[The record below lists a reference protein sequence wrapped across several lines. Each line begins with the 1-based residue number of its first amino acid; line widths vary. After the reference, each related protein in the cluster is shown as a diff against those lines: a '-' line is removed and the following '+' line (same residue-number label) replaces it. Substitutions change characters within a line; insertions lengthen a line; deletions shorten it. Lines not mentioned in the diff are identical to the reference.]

1 MSVLV
6 VGVSHRS
13 APVPVLERLALD
25 GDGVHKLVADVLDSA
40 YVSEAAVVS
49 TCNRVEVYAEVD
61 RFHGSVEDLS
71 AMLAARAE
79 EAPAEVVPHLY
90 VHFDEGAVAHL
101 FAVAAG
107 LDSMVVGESQILG
120 QVREA
125 LRRGQ
130 DAGTVGSAL
139 NALFQQALRVG
150 KRAHAETDIDRAGQS
165 LLTVALDRI
174 SGDSGESGDTAGDL
188 AGRRVLVVGAGSMA
202 GLAVATTA
210 RRGAAEV
217 VVANRTPERAQR
229 LAATTG
235 GRGVDLAAVE
245 AEVASAD
252 LVISCTGATGMVLGA
267 DAFATHRRP
276 LDVLDLALPH
286 DVDPAVGDLPD
297 VRLTGLADLARSLE
311 NSDAAV
317 DIDSVRRIV
326 AEEVAAFDAAR
337 RAAQVTPTVV
347 ALRSLATDVVEAE
360 MARLTGR
367 LPELSPAARSE
378 VEQTVRRV
386 ADKLLHSPTV
396 RIKELAQQSSAVSYT
411 DALAELFALDPEAV
425 NAVTRPEVDTPPAGS
440 GNTDG
445 TGTAAGTPGGEP

>member
-25 GDGVHKLVADVLDSA
+25 ADGVGKLAAEMLDSA
-40 YVSEAAVVS
+40 HVSEAAVIS
-49 TCNRVEVYAEVD
+49 TCNRVEIYAEVD

-71 AMLAARAE
+71 AMLSSRAGE
-79 EAPAEVVPHLY
+79 SRADVVPHLY

-139 NALFQQALRVG
+139 NVLFQQALRVG

-165 LLTVALDRI
+165 LLTVSLDRV
-174 SGDSGESGDTAGDL
+174 GQDL
-188 AGRRVLVVGAGSMA
+188 TGRRVLVVGAGSMA
-202 GLAVATTA
+202 GLAVATAA
-210 RRGAAEV
+210 RRGACEV

-235 GRGVDLAAVE
+235 GRGVDLRAVP
-245 AEVASAD
+245 AEVAAAD
-252 LVISCTGATGMVLGA
+252 LVISCTGAVGMVLGA
-267 DAFATHRRP
+267 EAFAQREPDRH

-286 DVDPAVGDLPD
+286 DVDPAVADLPG

-311 NSDAAV
+311 NSEVAV

-347 ALRSLATDVVEAE
+347 ALRSLATDVVDAE
-360 MARLTGR
+360 MQRLSGR
-367 LPELSPAARSE
+367 LPELTPAARAE

-396 RIKELAQQSSAVSYT
+396 KIKELAQNPAAVSYT

-425 NAVTRPEVDTPPAGS
+425 HAVTRPEVE
-440 GNTDG
+440 
-445 TGTAAGTPGGEP
+445 TPGPAPGGDG

>member
-25 GDGVHKLVADVLDSA
+25 SDGVTKLVADVLESA
-40 YVSEAAVVS
+40 HVSEATVVS
-49 TCNRVEVYAEVD
+49 TCNRIEIYADVD
-61 RFHGSVEDLS
+61 RFHGSVDDLS
-71 AMLAARAE
+71 AMLVSRSGE
-79 EAPAEVVPHLY
+79 SPSEVLPHLY

-174 SGDSGESGDTAGDL
+174 SPDL
-188 AGRRVLVVGAGSMA
+188 AGRQVLVVGAGSMA

-210 RRGAAEV
+210 RRGAARV

-235 GRGVDLAAVE
+235 GRGVDLSALPSE
-245 AEVASAD
+245 IAEAD
-252 LVISCTGATGMVLGA
+252 LVVSCTGATGMVLGPDVFA
-267 DAFATHRRP
+267 DRGDRP
-276 LDVLDLALPH
+276 VDVLDLALPH
-286 DVDPAVGDLPD
+286 DVDPAVGEIPG
-297 VRLTGLADLARSLE
+297 VRLTGLADLARTLE
-311 NSDAAV
+311 NSAAAV

-347 ALRSLATDVVEAE
+347 ALRSLATDVVDAE
-360 MARLTGR
+360 MRRLTGR
-367 LPELSPAARSE
+367 VPDLTPAARAE

-396 RIKELAQQSSAVSYT
+396 RIKELAQQAGAVSYT

-425 NAVTRPEVDTPPAGS
+425 NAVTRPEVE
-440 GNTDG
+440 
-445 TGTAAGTPGGEP
+445 TPGGDG

>member
-25 GDGVHKLVADVLDSA
+25 PSGVSKLVADVLESA
-40 YVSEAAVVS
+40 HVSEAAAVS
-49 TCNRVEVYAEVD
+49 TCNRVEIYAEVD

-71 AMLAARAE
+71 AMLAARAGE
-79 EAPAEVVPHLY
+79 SREDVIPHLY

-130 DAGTVGSAL
+130 DDGSVGTAL
-139 NALFQQALRVG
+139 NVLFQQALRVG
-150 KRAHAETDIDRAGQS
+150 KRAHTETDIDRAGQS
-165 LLTVALDRI
+165 LLTVALDQV
-174 SGDSGESGDTAGDL
+174 GQDL
-188 AGRRVLVVGAGSMA
+188 TGRRVLVVGAGSMA
-202 GLAVATTA
+202 GLAVATA
-210 RRGAAEV
+210 SRRGSTDI
-217 VVANRTPERAQR
+217 VVANRTPERAHR
-229 LAATTG
+229 LAETAG
-235 GRGVDLAAVE
+235 GRAVGLQAVPGEIAA
-245 AEVASAD
+245 AD
-252 LVISCTGATGMVLGA
+252 LVVSCTGATGMVL
-267 DAFATHRRP
+267 DAASFAGVDHTGEV
-276 LDVLDLALPH
+276 DVLDLALPH
-286 DVDPAVGDLPD
+286 DIDPVVGDLPG
-297 VRLTGLADLARSLE
+297 VRLTGLADLARTLE

-347 ALRSLATDVVEAE
+347 ALRTLATDVVDAE
-360 MARLTGR
+360 MLRLLGR
-367 LPELSPAARSE
+367 LPELTPAARAE

-386 ADKLLHSPTV
+386 ADKLLHAPTV
-396 RIKELAQQSSAVSYT
+396 RIKELAQQTNAVSYA
-411 DALAELFALDPEAV
+411 DALAELFALDSEAV
-425 NAVTRPEVDTPPAGS
+425 KAVTRPEVE
-440 GNTDG
+440 
-445 TGTAAGTPGGEP
+445 TPGISSTLDQGGSAGGGAR

>member
-25 GDGVHKLVADVLDSA
+25 ADGASKLAADVLQSLH
-40 YVSEAAVVS
+40 VSEATVVS

-61 RFHGSVEDLS
+61 RFHGSVEDVS
-71 AMLAARAE
+71 ATLAERAGE
-79 EAPAEVVPHLY
+79 SRAEVVPHLY

-130 DAGTVGSAL
+130 DDGTVGSAL

-165 LLTVALDRI
+165 LLSVALDQV
-174 SGDSGESGDTAGDL
+174 GEDL
-188 AGRRVLVVGAGSMA
+188 TGRRVVVVGAGSVA
-202 GLAVATTA
+202 ARAVATAA

-217 VVANRTPERAQR
+217 VVANRTPQRAQR

-235 GRGVDLAAVE
+235 GRGTDLAALPE
-245 AEVASAD
+245 EIAAAD
-252 LVISCTGATGMVLGA
+252 LLVSCTGATGLVLTA
-267 DAFATHRRP
+267 DAFSAPRRRP

-286 DVDPAVGDLPD
+286 DVDPAVGALPG
-297 VRLTGLADLARSLE
+297 VRMTGLADLARTLD
-311 NSDAAV
+311 NSEAAV

-326 AEEVAAFDAAR
+326 SDEVAAFDAAR

-347 ALRSLATDVVEAE
+347 ALRSMATEVVDAE
-360 MARLTGR
+360 MQRLLGR
-367 LPELSPAARSE
+367 LPDLGPADREE
-378 VEQTVRRV
+378 VEQAVRRV
-386 ADKLLHSPTV
+386 ADKLLHAPTV
-396 RIKELAQQSSAVSYT
+396 RIKELAQESTTVSYT
-411 DALAELFALDPEAV
+411 DALHELFALDPEAV
-425 NAVTRPEVDTPPAGS
+425 KAVTRPEVES
-440 GNTDG
+440 S
-445 TGTAAGTPGGEP
+445 GGEA

>member
-25 GDGVHKLVADVLDSA
+25 PTGVSKLVAEVLGSA
-40 YVSEAAVVS
+40 HVSEAAAVS
-49 TCNRVEVYAEVD
+49 TCNRVEIYAEVD
-61 RFHGSVEDLS
+61 RFHGSVEDVS
-71 AMLAARAE
+71 AMLAAQAGESRE
-79 EAPAEVVPHLY
+79 DVIPHLY

-130 DAGTVGSAL
+130 DDGSVGTAL
-139 NALFQQALRVG
+139 NVLFQQALRVG

-165 LLTVALDRI
+165 LLTVALDQI
-174 SGDSGESGDTAGDL
+174 GQDL
-188 AGRRVLVVGAGSMA
+188 TGRRVLVVGAGSMA
-202 GLAVATTA
+202 GLAVATAT
-210 RRGAAEV
+210 RRGSTDI

-229 LAATTG
+229 LAETAG
-235 GRGVDLAAVE
+235 GRAVDLQAVP
-245 AEVASAD
+245 AEIADAD
-252 LVISCTGATGMVLGA
+252 LVISCTGATGMVLDTA
-267 DAFATHRRP
+267 SFAAVDHTREI
-276 LDVLDLALPH
+276 DVLDLALPH
-286 DVDPAVGDLPD
+286 DIDPAVGDLTG
-297 VRLTGLADLARSLE
+297 VRLTGLTDIARTLE

-347 ALRSLATDVVEAE
+347 ALRSLATDVVDAE
-360 MARLTGR
+360 MARLLGR
-367 LPELSPAARSE
+367 LPELTPAARAE
-378 VEQTVRRV
+378 VEQAVRRV

-396 RIKELAQQSSAVSYT
+396 RIKELAQQTDAVSYT
-411 DALAELFALDPEAV
+411 DALAELFALDSEAV
-425 NAVTRPEVDTPPAGS
+425 KAVTRPEVETPGVPSSPTA
-440 GNTDG
+440 TDDQG
-445 TGTAAGTPGGEP
+445 QAAGGDAR

>member
-25 GDGVHKLVADVLDSA
+25 GAGVSKLVADVLDSA
-40 YVSEAAVVS
+40 HVSEVAVVS

-71 AMLAARAE
+71 ALLAARAGE
-79 EAPAEVVPHLY
+79 SQADVVPHLY

-130 DAGTVGSAL
+130 DDGSVGSAL

-165 LLTVALDRI
+165 LLTVALDRV
-174 SGDSGESGDTAGDL
+174 AHDL
-188 AGRRVLVVGAGSMA
+188 TGRRVLVVGAGSMA
-202 GLAVATTA
+202 GLAVATAA
-210 RRGAAEV
+210 RRGATEI

-229 LAATTG
+229 LADTTG
-235 GRGVDLAAVE
+235 GRAVALEAVPEQVAA
-245 AEVASAD
+245 AD
-252 LVISCTGATGMVLGA
+252 LVLSCTGATGMVLDAG
-267 DAFATHRRP
+267 AFAGVDPARP
-276 LDVLDLALPH
+276 LEVLDLALPH
-286 DVDPAVGDLPD
+286 DIDPAVGELPG
-297 VRLTGLADLARSLE
+297 VRLTGLADLARTLE
-311 NSDAAV
+311 NGEGAV
-317 DIDSVRRIV
+317 DIDAVRRIV
-326 AEEVAAFDAAR
+326 AQEVAAFDAAR

-360 MARLTGR
+360 MARLMGR
-367 LPELSPAARSE
+367 LPQLDPAARAE

-386 ADKLLHSPTV
+386 ADKLLHAPTV
-396 RIKELAQQSSAVSYT
+396 RIKELGQQSTAVSYT
-411 DALAELFALDPEAV
+411 DALAELFALDSDAV
-425 NAVTRPEVDTPPAGS
+425 QAVTRPEVE
-440 GNTDG
+440 
-445 TGTAAGTPGGEP
+445 TPGGER

>member
-13 APVPVLERLALD
+13 APVPVLEKLAMN
-25 GDGVHKLVADVLDSA
+25 GDGITKLVADVLDSA
-40 YVSEAAVVS
+40 HVSEATVVS
-49 TCNRVEVYAEVD
+49 TCNRIEIYAEVD

-71 AMLAARAE
+71 AMLVSRAGE
-79 EAPAEVVPHLY
+79 SPAEVLPHLY

-174 SGDSGESGDTAGDL
+174 SHDL
-188 AGRRVLVVGAGSMA
+188 TGRRVLVVGAGSMA
-202 GLAVATTA
+202 GLAVATAA
-210 RRGAAEV
+210 RRGADEV

-229 LAATTG
+229 LAATTS
-235 GRGVDLAAVE
+235 GRGVDLGALTDEIAA
-245 AEVASAD
+245 AD
-252 LVISCTGATGMVLGA
+252 LVVSCTGATGMVLRPEV
-267 DAFATHRRP
+267 FATRRDDRP
-276 LDVLDLALPH
+276 VDVLDLALPH
-286 DVDPAVGDLPD
+286 DVDPAVGEIPG
-297 VRLTGLADLARSLE
+297 VRLTGLADLARTLE

-337 RAAQVTPTVV
+337 RAAQVAPTVV
-347 ALRSLATDVVEAE
+347 ALRSLATDVVDAE
-360 MARLTGR
+360 MRRLTGR
-367 LPELSPAARSE
+367 VPDLSPAARAE

-396 RIKELAQQSSAVSYT
+396 RIKELAQQTGAVSYT

-425 NAVTRPEVDTPPAGS
+425 NAVTRPEVE
-440 GNTDG
+440 
-445 TGTAAGTPGGEP
+445 TPGGEA

>member
-25 GDGVHKLVADVLDSA
+25 DDGVHKLVADVLDSPH
-40 YVSEAAVVS
+40 VSEAAVVS

-71 AMLAARAE
+71 AMLASRAG
-79 EAPAEVVPHLY
+79 EATAEVVPHLY

-130 DAGTVGSAL
+130 DAGSVGTAL
-139 NALFQQALRVG
+139 NVLFQQALRVG

-174 SGDSGESGDTAGDL
+174 ARDGPGDL
-188 AGRRVLVVGAGSMA
+188 TGRRVLVVGAGSMA
-202 GLAVATTA
+202 GLAVATTT

-217 VVANRTPERAQR
+217 VVANRTPDKAQR

-235 GRGVDLAAVE
+235 GRGVDLSVVPAEIAA
-245 AEVASAD
+245 AD
-252 LVISCTGATGMVLGA
+252 LVISCTGATGMVLGT
-267 DAFATHRRP
+267 DAFAGRGSR
-276 LDVLDLALPH
+276 LEVLDLALPH
-286 DVDPAVGDLPD
+286 DVDPAVGDLPG

-360 MARLTGR
+360 MTRLTGR
-367 LPELSPAARSE
+367 LPELSPAARAE
-378 VEQTVRRV
+378 VEHTVRRV

-425 NAVTRPEVDTPPAGS
+425 NAVTRPEVDTPAPPADAGPAG
-440 GNTDG
+440 T
-445 TGTAAGTPGGEP
+445 TAGGES

>member
-6 VGVSHRS
+6 VGASHRS

-25 GDGVHKLVADVLDSA
+25 ADGANKLAADVLQSPH
-40 YVSEAAVVS
+40 VSEATVVS

-61 RFHGSVEDLS
+61 RFHGSVEDVS
-71 AMLAARAE
+71 ATLAERAGE
-79 EAPAEVVPHLY
+79 SRAEVVPHLY

-130 DAGTVGSAL
+130 EEGSVGSAL

-165 LLTVALDRI
+165 LLSVALDQV
-174 SGDSGESGDTAGDL
+174 GADL
-188 AGRRVLVVGAGSMA
+188 TGRRVLVVGAGSMA
-202 GLAVATTA
+202 ALAVATAA
-210 RRGAAEV
+210 RRGAEEV
-217 VVANRTPERAQR
+217 VVANRTLEPAQR

-235 GRGVDLAAVE
+235 GRSTDLTALAAE
-245 AEVASAD
+245 IAAAD
-252 LVISCTGATGMVLGA
+252 LLVSCTGATGLVLTA
-267 DAFATHRRP
+267 DAFPGPRERP

-286 DVDPAVGDLPD
+286 DVDPAVADLPG
-297 VRLTGLADLARSLE
+297 VRLTGLADLARTLD
-311 NSDAAV
+311 NSEAAV
-317 DIDSVRRIV
+317 DIDAVRRIV
-326 AEEVAAFDAAR
+326 ADEVAAFDAAR

-347 ALRSLATDVVEAE
+347 ALRSMATDVVDAE
-360 MARLTGR
+360 LQRLMGR
-367 LPELSPAARSE
+367 LPELGPGVRDE

-386 ADKLLHSPTV
+386 ADKLLHAPTV
-396 RIKELAQQSSAVSYT
+396 RIKELAQESATVSYT
-411 DALAELFALDPEAV
+411 DALHELFALDPEAV
-425 NAVTRPEVDTPPAGS
+425 EAVTRPEVDP
-440 GNTDG
+440 
-445 TGTAAGTPGGEP
+445 PGGER

>member
-25 GDGVHKLVADVLDSA
+25 GDGVQKLVHDVLDSPH
-40 YVSEAAVVS
+40 VSEATVVS
-49 TCNRVEVYAEVD
+49 TCNRVEIYAEVD

-71 AMLAARAE
+71 ALLAVRAGE
-79 EAPAEVVPHLY
+79 PPADVVPHLY

-130 DAGTVGSAL
+130 DDGSVGSAL

-165 LLTVALDRI
+165 LLTVALDQIGR
-174 SGDSGESGDTAGDL
+174 DL
-188 AGRRVLVVGAGSMA
+188 TGQRVLVVGAGSMA
-202 GLAVATTA
+202 GLAVATAA
-210 RRGAAEV
+210 RRGAGEV
-217 VVANRTPERAQR
+217 VVANRTPERAHR

-235 GRGVDLAAVE
+235 GRGVDLTALPQELAA
-245 AEVASAD
+245 AD
-252 LVISCTGATGMVLGA
+252 LLISCTGATGMVLGP
-267 DAFATHRRP
+267 DSVGHGRGKP

-286 DVDPAVGDLPD
+286 DVDPAVGDLPG
-297 VRLTGLADLARSLE
+297 VRLTGLADLARTLE
-311 NSDAAV
+311 NSEAAV

-360 MARLTGR
+360 MQRLTGR
-367 LPELSPAARSE
+367 LPELTPAARAE
-378 VEQTVRRV
+378 VEQAVRRV

-396 RIKELAQQSSAVSYT
+396 RIKELAQQTGTVSYT
-411 DALAELFALDPEAV
+411 DALAELFALDPDAV
-425 NAVTRPEVDTPPAGS
+425 HAVTRPEVEK
-440 GNTDG
+440 
-445 TGTAAGTPGGEP
+445 PGGDT

>member
-25 GDGVHKLVADVLDSA
+25 GDGVHKLVGDVLDSPH
-40 YVSEAAVVS
+40 VSEAAVIS

-90 VHFDEGAVAHL
+90 VHFEEGAVAHL

-120 QVREA
+120 QVRQA

-130 DAGTVGSAL
+130 DAGSIGSAL
-139 NALFQQALRVG
+139 NVLFQQALRVG

-165 LLTVALDRI
+165 LLTFALDRVCA
-174 SGDSGESGDTAGDL
+174 DAAGDL
-188 AGRRVLVVGAGSMA
+188 TGRRVLVVGAGSMA

-210 RRGAAEV
+210 RRGAAGV
-217 VVANRTPERAQR
+217 VVANRTPEKAQR

-235 GRGVDLAAVE
+235 GRGVDLAAVP
-245 AEVASAD
+245 AEIAAAD
-252 LVISCTGATGMVLGA
+252 LVISCTGATGMVLGT
-267 DAFATHRRP
+267 DAFAGRTGP

-286 DVDPAVGDLPD
+286 DVDPAVGDLPAL
-297 VRLTGLADLARSLE
+297 RLTGLADLARALE

-326 AEEVAAFDAAR
+326 AEEVAAFHAAR

-367 LPELSPAARSE
+367 LPELSPADRAE

-425 NAVTRPEVDTPPAGS
+425 NAVTRPEVDKPALPEDTGPAG
-440 GNTDG
+440 T
-445 TGTAAGTPGGEP
+445 TAGGEL

>member
-25 GDGVHKLVADVLDSA
+25 ADGVHKLAADMLDSPH
-40 YVSEAAVVS
+40 VSEAAVIS
-49 TCNRVEVYAEVD
+49 TCNRVEIYAEVD

-71 AMLAARAE
+71 AMLAARADE
-79 EAPAEVVPHLY
+79 SRADVIPHLY

-107 LDSMVVGESQILG
+107 MDSMVVGESQILG

-139 NALFQQALRVG
+139 NVLFQQALRVG

-174 SGDSGESGDTAGDL
+174 ADDL
-188 AGRRVLVVGAGSMA
+188 TGRRVLVVGAGSMA

-210 RRGAAEV
+210 RRGAGRV

-235 GRGVDLAAVE
+235 GRGVDLAG
-245 AEVASAD
+245 VAAQIAAAD

-267 DAFATHRRP
+267 DAFAGRETGHT

-286 DVDPAVGDLPD
+286 DVDPAVADLPG

-317 DIDSVRRIV
+317 DIDAVRRIV

-360 MARLTGR
+360 IQRLTGR
-367 LPELSPAARSE
+367 LPELTPAARAE

-396 RIKELAQQSSAVSYT
+396 RIKELAQQANPVSYA
-411 DALAELFALDPEAV
+411 DALAELFSLDPEAV
-425 NAVTRPEVDTPPAGS
+425 NAVTRPEVDKPAG
-440 GNTDG
+440 
-445 TGTAAGTPGGEP
+445 AAGGEA

>member
-25 GDGVHKLVADVLDSA
+25 PDGVHKLVADVLDSA
-40 YVSEAAVVS
+40 HVSEATVVS

-71 AMLAARAE
+71 ALLAAHAGRP
-79 EAPAEVVPHLY
+79 PAEVVPHLY

-130 DAGTVGSAL
+130 DAGSVGSAL

-165 LLTVALDRI
+165 LVSVALDRI
-174 SGDSGESGDTAGDL
+174 GSDL
-188 AGRRVLVVGAGSMA
+188 SGRRVLVVGAGSMA
-202 GLAVATTA
+202 GLCVATVA
-210 RRGAAEV
+210 RRGATDI

-229 LAATTG
+229 LAVTAG
-235 GRGVDLAAVE
+235 GRGVDLSALRT
-245 AEVASAD
+245 EVTGAD
-252 LVISCTGATGMVLGA
+252 LVVSCTGATGMVLTPEVFAGVA
-267 DAFATHRRP
+267 DERRV
-276 LDVLDLALPH
+276 DVLDLALPH
-286 DVDPAVGDLPD
+286 DVDPAVAELPG
-297 VRLTGLADLARSLE
+297 VHLTGLADLARTLE
-311 NSDAAV
+311 SSDAAV
-317 DIDSVRRIV
+317 DIDAVRRIV

-337 RAAQVTPTVV
+337 QAAQVTPTVV

-360 MARLTGR
+360 MQRLMGR
-367 LPELSPAARSE
+367 LPELDPVARAE

-396 RIKELAQQSSAVSYT
+396 RIKELAQQSTAVSYT
-411 DALAELFALDPEAV
+411 DALTKLFSLDPGEV
-425 NAVTRPEVDTPPAGS
+425 DAVTRPDVDTAG
-440 GNTDG
+440 GD
-445 TGTAAGTPGGEP
+445 A

>member
-25 GDGVHKLVADVLDSA
+25 AEGADKLAGQVLESA
-40 YVSEAAVVS
+40 HVSEAAVVS
-49 TCNRVEVYAEVD
+49 TCNRVEIYAEVD

-71 AMLAARAE
+71 ALLAARADE
-79 EAPAEVVPHLY
+79 SRTDVAPNLY

-139 NALFQQALRVG
+139 NVLFQQALRVG
-150 KRAHAETDIDRAGQS
+150 KRAHAETDIDRAGHS
-165 LLTVALDRI
+165 LVTVALDRV
-174 SGDSGESGDTAGDL
+174 AADL
-188 AGRRVLVVGAGSMA
+188 SDHRVVVVGAGSMA
-202 GLAVATTA
+202 GLAVAAVT
-210 RRGAAEV
+210 RRGAANV
-217 VVANRTPERAQR
+217 VVANRTPERAHR
-229 LAATTG
+229 LAAASG
-235 GRGVDLAAVE
+235 GRAVDLTALPAEIAA
-245 AEVASAD
+245 AD

-267 DAFATHRRP
+267 GAFAGLMCARSV
-276 LDVLDLALPH
+276 DVLDLALPH
-286 DVDPAVGDLPD
+286 DVDPAVGTIPG
-297 VRLTGLADLARSLE
+297 VRLTGLADLARLLE
-311 NSDAAV
+311 NSEAAV
-317 DIDSVRRIV
+317 DIDAVRRIV
-326 AEEVAAFDAAR
+326 AEEVTAFDAAR

-347 ALRSLATDVVEAE
+347 ALRSLATDVVDAE
-360 MARLTGR
+360 MQRLQGR
-367 LPELSPAARSE
+367 LPELGPQARAE

-396 RIKELAQQSSAVSYT
+396 RIKELAQHAATVSYT

-425 NAVTRPEVDTPPAGS
+425 HAVTRPEVEK
-440 GNTDG
+440 
-445 TGTAAGTPGGEP
+445 PGGEA

>member
-25 GDGVHKLVADVLDSA
+25 GDGVHKLVGDVLDSPH
-40 YVSEAAVVS
+40 VSEAAVIS
-49 TCNRVEVYAEVD
+49 TCNRVEVYADVD

-71 AMLAARAE
+71 AMLAAHAR

-120 QVREA
+120 QVRQA

-130 DAGTVGSAL
+130 DVGSVGTAL

-150 KRAHAETDIDRAGQS
+150 KRAHAETDIDRAGHS

-174 SGDSGESGDTAGDL
+174 AAERSGDLT
-188 AGRRVLVVGAGSMA
+188 GRRVLVVGAGSMA

-217 VVANRTPERAQR
+217 VVANRTPEKAQR
-229 LAATTG
+229 LAETTG
-235 GRGVDLAAVE
+235 GRGVDLAAVP
-245 AEVASAD
+245 AEVAAAD
-252 LVISCTGATGMVLGA
+252 VVISCTGATGMVLGA
-267 DAFATHRRP
+267 DAFAGRP
-276 LDVLDLALPH
+276 GALDVLDLALPH
-286 DVDPAVGDLPD
+286 DVDPAVGELPG
-297 VRLTGLADLARSLE
+297 VRLIGLVDLARELE

-367 LPELSPAARSE
+367 LPELSPADRAE

-425 NAVTRPEVDTPPAGS
+425 NAVTRPEVDTQAAPEDAGPAG
-440 GNTDG
+440 T
-445 TGTAAGTPGGEP
+445 TAGGEL

>member
-25 GDGVHKLVADVLDSA
+25 SDGVTKLVADVLESA
-40 YVSEAAVVS
+40 HVSEATVVS
-49 TCNRVEVYAEVD
+49 TCNRIEIYADVD
-61 RFHGSVEDLS
+61 RFHGSVDDLS
-71 AMLAARAE
+71 AMLVSRSGE
-79 EAPAEVVPHLY
+79 SPSDVLPHLY

-130 DAGTVGSAL
+130 DTGTVGSAL

-174 SGDSGESGDTAGDL
+174 SPDL
-188 AGRRVLVVGAGSMA
+188 AGRQVLVVGAGSMA

-210 RRGAAEV
+210 RRGAARV

-235 GRGVDLAAVE
+235 GRGVDLSALPSE
-245 AEVASAD
+245 IAEAD
-252 LVISCTGATGMVLGA
+252 LVVSCTGATGMVLGP
-267 DAFATHRRP
+267 DVFTDRGDRP
-276 LDVLDLALPH
+276 VDVLDLALPH
-286 DVDPAVGDLPD
+286 DVDPAVGEIPG
-297 VRLTGLADLARSLE
+297 VRLTGLADLARTLE

-347 ALRSLATDVVEAE
+347 ALRSLATDVVDAE
-360 MARLTGR
+360 MRRLTGR
-367 LPELSPAARSE
+367 VPDLTPAARAE

-396 RIKELAQQSSAVSYT
+396 RIKELAQQAGAVSYT

-425 NAVTRPEVDTPPAGS
+425 NAVTRPEVE
-440 GNTDG
+440 
-445 TGTAAGTPGGEP
+445 TPGGDG

>member
-25 GDGVHKLVADVLDSA
+25 PTGVSKLVAEVLDSA
-40 YVSEAAVVS
+40 HVSEAAAVS
-49 TCNRVEVYAEVD
+49 TCNRVEIYAEVD
-61 RFHGSVEDLS
+61 RFHGSVEDVS
-71 AMLAARAE
+71 AMLAAQAGESRE
-79 EAPAEVVPHLY
+79 DVIPHLY

-130 DAGTVGSAL
+130 DDGSVGTAL
-139 NALFQQALRVG
+139 NVLFQQALRVG

-165 LLTVALDRI
+165 LLTVALDQI
-174 SGDSGESGDTAGDL
+174 GQDL
-188 AGRRVLVVGAGSMA
+188 TGRRVLVVGAGSMA
-202 GLAVATTA
+202 GLAVATAT
-210 RRGAAEV
+210 RRGSTDI

-229 LAATTG
+229 LADTAG
-235 GRGVDLAAVE
+235 GRAVDLRAVP
-245 AEVASAD
+245 AEIAEAD
-252 LVISCTGATGMVLGA
+252 LVISCTGATGMVL
-267 DAFATHRRP
+267 DAASFAAVEDTRAV
-276 LDVLDLALPH
+276 DVLDLALPH
-286 DVDPAVGDLPD
+286 DIDPAVGDLPG
-297 VRLTGLADLARSLE
+297 VRLTGLADIARALE

-347 ALRSLATDVVEAE
+347 ALRSLATDVVDAE
-360 MARLTGR
+360 MARLQGR
-367 LPELSPAARSE
+367 LPELSPAARAE
-378 VEQTVRRV
+378 VEQAVRRV

-396 RIKELAQQSSAVSYT
+396 RIKELAQQTNAVSYT
-411 DALAELFALDPEAV
+411 DALAELFALDSEAV
-425 NAVTRPEVDTPPAGS
+425 KAVTRPEVETPGVSSPGAADDQGQPAG
-440 GNTDG
+440 GD
-445 TGTAAGTPGGEP
+445 AR

>member
-25 GDGVHKLVADVLDSA
+25 DDGLGKLAEDMLDSA
-40 YVSEAAVVS
+40 HVSEAAVIS
-49 TCNRVEVYAEVD
+49 TCNRVEIYAEVD

-71 AMLAARAE
+71 AMLAARAGE
-79 EAPAEVVPHLY
+79 SRADVIPHLY

-120 QVREA
+120 QVRDA

-165 LLTVALDRI
+165 LLTVSLDQVAP
-174 SGDSGESGDTAGDL
+174 ELT
-188 AGRRVLVVGAGSMA
+188 GRRVLVVGAGSMA

-210 RRGAAEV
+210 RRGAAEI

-235 GRGVDLAAVE
+235 GRGVDLGAVPGELAA
-245 AEVASAD
+245 AD
-252 LVISCTGATGMVLGA
+252 LVVSCTGATGMVLGV
-267 DAFATHRRP
+267 DSFAGHDPGRP

-286 DVDPAVGDLPD
+286 DVDPAVADLPG
-297 VRLTGLADLARSLE
+297 VRLTGLADLARTLE
-311 NSDAAV
+311 SSDAAV

-347 ALRSLATDVVEAE
+347 ALRSLATDVVDAE
-360 MARLTGR
+360 LQRLAGR
-367 LPELSPAARSE
+367 LPELTPAARAE

-396 RIKELAQQSSAVSYT
+396 KIKELAHRSTTVSYT

-425 NAVTRPEVDTPPAGS
+425 NAVTRPEVETPGPS
-440 GNTDG
+440 
-445 TGTAAGTPGGEP
+445 PGGEG